1 MVRSDTMEQPAR
13 QQPNTLIP
21 TNLHWQSNGELHPED
36 LERLRERLLA
46 DRALDRCQQRHLA
59 GWVVEKQRQAA

>member
-1 MVRSDTMEQPAR
+1 MR

-46 DRALDRCQQRHLA
+46 DRALDHRQQRHLA
-59 GWVVEKQRQAA
+59 GWVVEKQRQVA